1 MGKYKNKLLSI
12 EAVRWNGLNVDEVK
26 NLVDD
31 ISKSGYLIYHI
42 PLHYVFNHI
51 SSTLV
56 WFIILL
62 I

>member
-31 ISKSGYLIYHI
+31 ISK
-42 PLHYVFNHI
+42 I
-51 SSTLV
+51 S
-56 WFIILL
+56 IIE
-62 I
+62 IG